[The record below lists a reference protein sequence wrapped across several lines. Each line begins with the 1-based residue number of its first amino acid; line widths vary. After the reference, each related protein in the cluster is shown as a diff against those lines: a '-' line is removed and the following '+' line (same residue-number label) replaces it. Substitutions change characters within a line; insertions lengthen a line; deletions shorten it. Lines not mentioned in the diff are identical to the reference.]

1 MPSKWFRLLL
11 RVIILAFSTIKT
23 LTADFEGSYP
33 PVQCHQNA
41 YA

>member
-11 RVIILAFSTIKT
+11 RVLILLFSAIKT

-33 PVQCHQNA
+33 GFQYHQNA